1 MKKILNNV
9 MVLILLSKN
18 NFFRNLDKFRS
29 PHLWKKEGNLWKLRH
44 TVNNDGIDD

>member
-1 MKKILNNV
+1 

-29 PHLWKKEGNLWKLRH
+29 PHLWKKPKMYKN
-44 TVNNDGIDD
+44 